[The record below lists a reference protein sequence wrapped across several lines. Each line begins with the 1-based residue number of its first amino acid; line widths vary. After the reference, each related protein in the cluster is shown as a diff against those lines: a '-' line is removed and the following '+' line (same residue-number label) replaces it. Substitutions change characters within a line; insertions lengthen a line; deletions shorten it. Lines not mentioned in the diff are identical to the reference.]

1 MKVKF
6 LHDHGYPSLK
16 HVVGK
21 VVNVVH
27 SDEITCMINGS
38 DLIAAGADDHYI
50 NPAWSYTFSLGDFVG
65 DKGRGLQV
73 VEG

>member
-16 HVVGK
+16 QVVGK

-27 SDEITCMINGS
+27 SD
-38 DLIAAGADDHYI
+38 DIA
-50 NPAWSYTFSLGDFVG
+50 
-65 DKGRGLQV
+65 
-73 VEG
+73 

>member
-16 HVVGK
+16 QVVGK
-21 VVNVVH
+21 VVKVVH
-27 SDEITCMINGS
+27 SDNVTCMINGA

-50 NPAWSYTFSLGDFVG
+50 NPAWSYTFSPGTSLAI
-65 DKGRGLQV
+65 RGA
-73 VEG
+73 GWK

>member
-16 HVVGK
+16 QVVGK

-27 SDEITCMINGS
+27 SDNVTCMINGA

-50 NPAWSYTFSLGDFVG
+50 NPAWAYTFSLGDFVC
-65 DKGRGLQV
+65 DKGRGLEV

>member
-1 MKVKF
+1 MPKSQV
-6 LHDHGYPSLK
+6 LDS
-16 HVVGK
+16 HVA
-21 VVNVVH
+21 
-27 SDEITCMINGS
+27 

>member
-1 MKVKF
+1 VLF
-6 LHDHGYPSLK
+6 RS
-16 HVVGK
+16 
-21 VVNVVH
+21 
-27 SDEITCMINGS
+27 NGA

-73 VEG
+73 VES